1 MKKKIFTEK
10 TGKNLLMHVILW
22 LLLAIVFVIPIIVAA
37 EDSMS
42 ADGVIRTNVF
52 GEIIVSYL
60 INIGTRIK
68 AFEKDYQQTTLRVLG
83 YYTFFYYAFVL
94 IIFLKNSKSD
104 GAFHDIEHGSSDWSE
119 NGEQYKVLSKKAG
132 IILAE
137 NNFLPVDKP
146 GNVNVLIVGRIRCW

>member
-42 ADGVIRTNVF
+42 ADGVIKTNVF

-68 AFEKDYQQTTLRVLG
+68 AF
-83 YYTFFYYAFVL
+83 
-94 IIFLKNSKSD
+94 
-104 GAFHDIEHGSSDWSE
+104 
-119 NGEQYKVLSKKAG
+119 
-132 IILAE
+132 
-137 NNFLPVDKP
+137 
-146 GNVNVLIVGRIRCW
+146 